1 MPNLEDKTTKPSGD
15 PTKVKVTNVMI
26 VDDTPERAAML
37 EAALYEHG
45 YAVCCRLSS
54 AQGLMKQVEVHQPDI
69 IVIDLESPDR
79 DMLEHMS
86 ILSQFNPKPVIMF
99 AEEGDSNSIQKAIQA
114 GVSAYIVD
122 GFNPQRV
129 KPILDVAI
137 ARFDEFHALRTE
149 LEETRNKLADRKVID
164 RAKGLLIKSRGLT
177 EAQAYSAMRKL
188 AMDQSKP
195 IVEIA
200 RNIISV
206 MEILDQ

>member
-1 MPNLEDKTTKPSGD
+1 
-15 PTKVKVTNVMI
+15 MI
-26 VDDTPERAAML
+26 VDDTPERATML
-37 EAALYEHG
+37 ETALNEHG
-45 YAVCCRLSS
+45 YTVCCRLSS

-69 IVIDLESPDR
+69 IVIDLDSPDR

-86 ILSQFNPKPVIMF
+86 GLSQFNPKPVVMF
-99 AEEGDSNSIQKAIQA
+99 AEEGDSSSIQQAIRA

-137 ARFDEFHALRTE
+137 ARFDEFHALRSE
-149 LEETRNKLADRKVID
+149 LEDTRNKLADRKIID

-177 EAQAYSAMRKL
+177 EEQSYSAMRKL

-200 RNIISV
+200 KNIISV
-206 MEILDQ
+206 MEILDK